1 MTYLVRAE
9 LLKLRT
15 LRATWILAGVGIV
28 LSGTIGVFATR
39 LAGSDPLDLRDL
51 VLAPVQPLYLL
62 VVLLAVLAAAAEF
75 QHHTIRTTLLAA
87 PRRGRALTAKSLVTA
102 AAGALLVLVGI
113 ATSVLSGTVTAAVSG
128 EPLPAASWGAL
139 GAVAGGAALGS
150 VWALFAGAL
159 GVLTRSTA
167 AAVTAILVWRFVVEG
182 VVPVVSRRPE
192 LGRWM
197 PSGAGDALLGL
208 GGEARL
214 GVGVAAAVLAGY
226 VAVLLSAA
234 ATTFLRRDP
243 A

>member
-1 MTYLVRAE
+1 MTDLMRAE

-15 LRATWILAGVGIV
+15 LRATWILAVIGIV
-28 LSGTIGVFATR
+28 LSGTIGAVATG
-39 LAGSDPLDLRDL
+39 LAGSEPIALRDL

-62 VVLLAVLAAAAEF
+62 VVLLAVLASAAEF

-87 PRRGRALTAKSLVTA
+87 PRRGRVLAAKSVTTA
-102 AAGALLVLVGI
+102 AAGGLLVLVGI
-113 ATSVLSGTVTAAVSG
+113 ATAVLSGAVTAAVSSD
-128 EPLPAASWGAL
+128 PLPTASWSAVGAL
-139 GAVAGGAALGS
+139 AGGAALGG
-150 VWALFAGAL
+150 VWALFASAL

-192 LGRWM
+192 LGSWM

-208 GGEARL
+208 GGDARL
-214 GVGVAAAVLAGY
+214 GIGMAAAVLTAY
-226 VAVLLSAA
+226 VGALLASAA
-234 ATTFLRRDP
+234 VTFLRRDP